1 MSTSEAVSV
10 PVTVGVPGTM
20 APGSVCPASIT
31 VPDIGPATTGAS
43 LVPVMVIVTVSVSV
57 PPLASLTVT
66 SYF

>member
-1 MSTSEAVSV
+1 
-10 PVTVGVPGTM
+10 M